1 MKLVRVADCISDIF
15 YGQFCGDQE
24 LYCLAHPEIYQE
36 FLRADSKILP
46 EDLPKIIAVD
56 LTGIRDI
63 CDGNI
68 RMEILIN
75 VGHCPFEI
83 IPAHSLSLGRS
94 FGR

>member
-1 MKLVRVADCISDIF
+1 MQLVRVADCISDIF

-56 LTGIRDI
+56 LTGIRVQ
-63 CDGNI
+63 
-68 RMEILIN
+68 RKP
-75 VGHCPFEI
+75 GH
-83 IPAHSLSLGRS
+83 PALAFAFSEHIAAFQS
-94 FGR
+94 